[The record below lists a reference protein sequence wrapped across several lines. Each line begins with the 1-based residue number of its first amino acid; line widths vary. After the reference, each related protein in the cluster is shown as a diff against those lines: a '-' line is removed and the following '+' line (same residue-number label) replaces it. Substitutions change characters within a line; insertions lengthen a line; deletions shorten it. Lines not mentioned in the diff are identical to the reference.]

1 MPLPVADAFDYLW
14 QFQRLLP
21 RGRVWQR
28 GWGSVQAADLLT
40 LMPTWARLHTR
51 AGEVI
56 SETFPCSVAAEMLPE
71 WEATLGLPDC
81 EPLGTIQQRQA
92 AVCAKFSMRGGQSI
106 NYFIALAAANGFTI
120 EITQFSAFRVDLN
133 SAEDLL
139 NDAAWD
145 YAWMVVAPQETITY
159 FSADLS
165 HAEEPLEYWSNA
177 ELECLINEYA
187 PAHTVVM
194 FQYWQPYSEWDDSA
208 STWDDGD
215 SVWDQWSPSR

>member
-1 MPLPVADAFDYLW
+1 M
-14 QFQRLLP
+14 
-21 RGRVWQR
+21 
-28 GWGSVQAADLLT
+28 
-40 LMPTWARLHTR
+40 
-51 AGEVI
+51 
-56 SETFPCSVAAEMLPE
+56 
-71 WEATLGLPDC
+71 
-81 EPLGTIQQRQA
+81 
-92 AVCAKFSMRGGQSI
+92 
-106 NYFIALAAANGFTI
+106 
-120 EITQFSAFRVDLN
+120 
-133 SAEDLL
+133 